1 MSKFIDRTGQK
12 FGRLTLIERVENNK
26 FNQVQW
32 KCRCDCGKEVIV
44 KAYSL
49 TTGQTKRCG
58 CLKKEQD
65 FINIIKVKHRKCN
78 TRLYNIWRDMKW
90 RCNSPKSKR
99 HKFYYDKGIKVCQ
112 EWQEDFMNF
121 YDWAMANGYKDN
133 LTLDRINDD
142 GNYETKNCRWATIT
156 EQNNNQSNN
165 IRIKYNES
173 EYTLSELSKIYNI
186 KRATLYDRIKRGW
199 TIDEPLNRKV
209 AKRNR
214 GKSVSFN
221 VL

>member
-44 KAYSL
+44 KSYSL
-49 TTGQTKRCG
+49 TTGQTKSCG
-58 CLKKEQD
+58 CLKKEQNY
-65 FINIIKVKHRKCN
+65 INIAKVKHNMTN
-78 TRLYNIWRDMKW
+78 TRLYNIWRNMKS
-90 RCNSPKSKR
+90 RCLNPNNKR
-99 HKFYYDKGIKVCQ
+99 HKFYFDKGITVCD
-112 EWQEDFMNF
+112 EWKNDFMNF
-121 YDWAMANGYKDN
+121 YNWAINNGYRDN
-133 LTLDRINDD
+133 LTIDRINNN
-142 GNYETKNCRWATIT
+142 GNYEPKNCRWATIT

-199 TIDEPLNRKV
+199 TIDEALNRKV

-214 GKSVSFN
+214 VKSVSFN
-221 VL
+221 V

>member
-49 TTGQTKRCG
+49 TTGQTKSCG

-65 FINIIKVKHRKCN
+65 FINIIKVKHKKCN

-133 LTLDRINDD
+133 LTLDRINNN
-142 GNYETKNCRWATIT
+142 GNYEPKNCRWATIT

-199 TIDEPLNRKV
+199 TIDEALNRKV

-214 GKSVSFN
+214 VKSVSFN
-221 VL
+221 V

>member
-49 TTGQTKRCG
+49 TTGQTKSCG
-58 CLKKEQD
+58 CLKKEQNY
-65 FINIIKVKHRKCN
+65 INIAKVKHNMTN
-78 TRLYNIWRDMKW
+78 TRLYNIWRDMKS
-90 RCNSPKSKR
+90 RCLNPNNKR
-99 HKFYYDKGIKVCQ
+99 HKFYFDKGITVCD
-112 EWQEDFMNF
+112 EWKNDFMNF
-121 YDWAMANGYKDN
+121 YNWAINNGYRDN
-133 LTLDRINDD
+133 LTIDRINNN
-142 GNYETKNCRWATIT
+142 GNYEPKNCRWATIT

-199 TIDEPLNRKV
+199 TIDEALNRKV

-214 GKSVSFN
+214 VKSVSFN
-221 VL
+221 V

>member
-49 TTGQTKRCG
+49 TTGQTKSCG
-58 CLKKEQD
+58 CLKKEQNY
-65 FINIIKVKHRKCN
+65 INIAKVKHNMTN
-78 TRLYNIWRDMKW
+78 TRLYNIWRGMKS
-90 RCNSPKSKR
+90 RCLNPNNKR
-99 HKFYYDKGIKVCQ
+99 HKFYFDKGITVCD
-112 EWQEDFMNF
+112 EWKNDFMNF
-121 YDWAMANGYKDN
+121 YNWAINNGYRDN
-133 LTLDRINDD
+133 LTIDRINNN
-142 GNYETKNCRWATIT
+142 GNYEPKNCRWATIT

-186 KRATLYDRIKRGW
+186 KRATLYDRIKRRW
-199 TIDEPLNRKV
+199 TIDEALNRKV

-214 GKSVSFN
+214 VKSVSFN
-221 VL
+221 V

>member
-49 TTGQTKRCG
+49 TTGQTKSCG
-58 CLKKEQD
+58 CLKKEQNY
-65 FINIIKVKHRKCN
+65 INIAKVKHNMTN
-78 TRLYNIWRDMKW
+78 TRLYNIWRDMKS
-90 RCNSPKSKR
+90 RCLNPNNKR
-99 HKFYYDKGIKVCQ
+99 HKFYFDKGITVCD
-112 EWQEDFMNF
+112 EWKNDFMNF
-121 YDWAMANGYKDN
+121 YNWAINNGYRDN
-133 LTLDRINDD
+133 LTIDRINND
-142 GNYETKNCRWATIT
+142 GNYEPKNCRWATIT

-165 IRIKYNES
+165 IRIKYNEC
-173 EYTLSELSKIYNI
+173 EYTLSELSRIYNI

-199 TIDEPLNRKV
+199 TIDEALNKKV
-209 AKRNR
+209 AK
-214 GKSVSFN
+214 GIE
-221 VL
+221 

>member
-49 TTGQTKRCG
+49 TTGQTKSCG
-58 CLKKEQD
+58 CLKKEQNY
-65 FINIIKVKHRKCN
+65 INIAKVKHNMTN
-78 TRLYNIWRDMKW
+78 TRLYNIWRDMKS
-90 RCNSPKSKR
+90 RCLNPNNKR
-99 HKFYYDKGIKVCQ
+99 HKFYFDKGITVCD
-112 EWQEDFMNF
+112 EWKNDFMNF
-121 YDWAMANGYKDN
+121 YNWAINNGYRDN
-133 LTLDRINDD
+133 LTIDRINNN
-142 GNYETKNCRWATIT
+142 GNYGPKNCRWATIT

-199 TIDEPLNRKV
+199 TIDEALNRKV

-214 GKSVSFN
+214 VKSVSFN
-221 VL
+221 V

>member
-49 TTGQTKRCG
+49 TTGQTKSCG
-58 CLKKEQD
+58 CLKKEQNY
-65 FINIIKVKHRKCN
+65 INIAKVKHNMTN
-78 TRLYNIWRDMKW
+78 TRLYNIWRDMKS
-90 RCNSPKSKR
+90 RCLNPNNKR

-133 LTLDRINDD
+133 LTLDRINNN
-142 GNYETKNCRWATIT
+142 GNYEPKNCRWATIT

-199 TIDEPLNRKV
+199 TIDEALNRKV

-214 GKSVSFN
+214 VKSVSFN
-221 VL
+221 V

>member
-49 TTGQTKRCG
+49 TTGQTKSCG
-58 CLKKEQD
+58 CLKKEQNY
-65 FINIIKVKHRKCN
+65 INIAKVKHNMTN
-78 TRLYNIWRDMKW
+78 TRLYNIWRDMKS
-90 RCNSPKSKR
+90 RCLNPNNKR
-99 HKFYYDKGIKVCQ
+99 HKFYFDKGITVCY
-112 EWQEDFMNF
+112 EWKNDFMNF
-121 YDWAMANGYKDN
+121 YNWAINNGYRDN
-133 LTLDRINDD
+133 LKIDRINNN
-142 GNYETKNCRWATIT
+142 GNYEPKNCRWATIT

-199 TIDEPLNRKV
+199 TIDEALNRKV

-214 GKSVSFN
+214 VKSVSFN
-221 VL
+221 V

>member
-49 TTGQTKRCG
+49 TTGQTKSCG
-58 CLKKEQD
+58 CLKKEQNY
-65 FINIIKVKHRKCN
+65 INIAKVKHNMTN
-78 TRLYNIWRDMKW
+78 TRLYNIWRNMKS
-90 RCNSPKSKR
+90 RCLNPNNKR
-99 HKFYYDKGIKVCQ
+99 HKFYFDKGITVCD
-112 EWQEDFMNF
+112 EWKNDFMNF
-121 YDWAMANGYKDN
+121 YNWAINNGYRDN
-133 LTLDRINDD
+133 LTIDRINNN
-142 GNYETKNCRWATIT
+142 GNYEPKNCRWATIT

-199 TIDEPLNRKV
+199 TIDEALNRKV

-214 GKSVSFN
+214 VKSVSFN
-221 VL
+221 V

>member
-1 MSKFIDRTGQK
+1 MSKLKNLSGQK
-12 FGRLTLIERVENNK
+12 CSRLLVVERAENNK

-32 KCRCDCGKEVIV
+32 LCKCDCGNTKIV
-44 KAYSL
+44 KAQSL
-49 TTGQTKRCG
+49 VSGECKSCG

-133 LTLDRINDD
+133 LTLDRINNN
-142 GNYETKNCRWATIT
+142 GNYEPKNCRWATIT

-199 TIDEPLNRKV
+199 TIDEALNRKV

-214 GKSVSFN
+214 VKSVSFN
-221 VL
+221 VQ

>member
-49 TTGQTKRCG
+49 TTGQTKSCG

-65 FINIIKVKHRKCN
+65 FINIIKVKHGKCN

-99 HKFYYDKGIKVCQ
+99 HKFYYDK
-112 EWQEDFMNF
+112 E
-121 YDWAMANGYKDN
+121 
-133 LTLDRINDD
+133 
-142 GNYETKNCRWATIT
+142 
-156 EQNNNQSNN
+156 
-165 IRIKYNES
+165 
-173 EYTLSELSKIYNI
+173 
-186 KRATLYDRIKRGW
+186 
-199 TIDEPLNRKV
+199 
-209 AKRNR
+209 
-214 GKSVSFN
+214 
-221 VL
+221 

>member
-12 FGRLTLIERVENNK
+12 FGRLTLIKRVENNK

-49 TTGQTKRCG
+49 TTGQTKSCG
-58 CLKKEQD
+58 CLKKEQNY
-65 FINIIKVKHRKCN
+65 INIAKVKHNMTN
-78 TRLYNIWRDMKW
+78 TRLYNIWRDMKS
-90 RCNSPKSKR
+90 RCLNPNNKR
-99 HKFYYDKGIKVCQ
+99 HKFYFDKGITVCD
-112 EWQEDFMNF
+112 EWKNDFMNF
-121 YDWAMANGYKDN
+121 YNWAINNGYRDN
-133 LTLDRINDD
+133 LTIDRINNN
-142 GNYETKNCRWATIT
+142 GNYEPKNCRWATIT

-199 TIDEPLNRKV
+199 TIDEALNRKV

-214 GKSVSFN
+214 VKSVSFN
-221 VL
+221 V

>member
-49 TTGQTKRCG
+49 TTGQTKSCG
-58 CLKKEQD
+58 CLKKEQNY
-65 FINIIKVKHRKCN
+65 INIAKVKHNMTN
-78 TRLYNIWRDMKW
+78 TRLYNIWRDMKS
-90 RCNSPKSKR
+90 RCLNPNNKR
-99 HKFYYDKGIKVCQ
+99 HKFYFDKGITVCD
-112 EWQEDFMNF
+112 EWKNDFMNF
-121 YDWAMANGYKDN
+121 YNWAINNGYRDN
-133 LTLDRINDD
+133 LTIDRINNN
-142 GNYETKNCRWATIT
+142 GNYEPKNCRWATIT

-199 TIDEPLNRKV
+199 TIDEALNRKV

-214 GKSVSFN
+214 VKSVTFN
-221 VL
+221 V

>member
-12 FGRLTLIERVENNK
+12 VGRLTLIERVENNK

-49 TTGQTKRCG
+49 TTGQTKSCG

-133 LTLDRINDD
+133 LTLDRINND
-142 GNYETKNCRWATIT
+142 GNYEPKNCRWATIT

-165 IRIKYNES
+165 IRIKYNEC
-173 EYTLSELSKIYNI
+173 EYTLSELSRIYNI

-199 TIDEPLNRKV
+199 TIDEALNKKV
-209 AKRNR
+209 AK
-214 GKSVSFN
+214 GIE
-221 VL
+221 

>member
-1 MSKFIDRTGQK
+1 MAKLKNLIGQK
-12 FGRLTLIERVENNK
+12 FSRLLVVERAENNK

-32 KCRCDCGKEVIV
+32 LCKCDCGNTKIA
-44 KAYSL
+44 KAQSL
-49 TTGQTKRCG
+49 VSGECKSCG

-133 LTLDRINDD
+133 LTLDRINNN
-142 GNYETKNCRWATIT
+142 GNYEPKNCRWATIT

-199 TIDEPLNRKV
+199 TIDEALNRKV

-214 GKSVSFN
+214 VKSVSFN
-221 VL
+221 V

>member
-1 MSKFIDRTGQK
+1 
-12 FGRLTLIERVENNK
+12 
-26 FNQVQW
+26 
-32 KCRCDCGKEVIV
+32 
-44 KAYSL
+44 
-49 TTGQTKRCG
+49 
-58 CLKKEQD
+58 
-65 FINIIKVKHRKCN
+65 
-78 TRLYNIWRDMKW
+78 MKW

-133 LTLDRINDD
+133 LTLDRTNNN
-142 GNYETKNCRWATIT
+142 GNYEPKNCRWATIT

-199 TIDEPLNRKV
+199 TIDEALNRKV

-214 GKSVSFN
+214 VKSVSFN
-221 VL
+221 V

>member
-12 FGRLTLIERVENNK
+12 LGRLTLIERVENNK

-49 TTGQTKRCG
+49 TTGQTKSCG
-58 CLKKEQD
+58 CLKKEQNY
-65 FINIIKVKHRKCN
+65 INIAKVKHNMTN
-78 TRLYNIWRDMKW
+78 TRLYNIWRNMKS
-90 RCNSPKSKR
+90 RCLNPNNKR
-99 HKFYYDKGIKVCQ
+99 HKFYFDKGITVCD
-112 EWQEDFMNF
+112 EWKNDFMNF
-121 YDWAMANGYKDN
+121 YNWAINNGYRDN
-133 LTLDRINDD
+133 LTIDRINNN
-142 GNYETKNCRWATIT
+142 GNYEPKNCRWATIT

-199 TIDEPLNRKV
+199 TIDEALNRKV

-214 GKSVSFN
+214 VKSVSFN
-221 VL
+221 V